1 MSVLTGKTF
10 KYSVRSISILFLC
23 MLVCLLFFCK
33 IEDKVPTRG
42 KVENK
47 QQLTVRSLC
56 EKTLVEEIMKPEGK
70 DVRKGEVIIR
80 FSDIRNLKHQTKEI
94 ELKLADG
101 KKSYKRMTKLHNAKL
116 ISDAQYEKMELQIDL
131 AENKLDQLKK
141 QYEKLR
147 VKAPFDGT
155 ITNLH
160 ISLQEPVRIGTELF
174 TIIGEKSKIIRC
186 IAPQSLAYGL
196 KKGQKVNI
204 KSQLKHY
211 LKYRVYEGYLESVA
225 PYGSEQGEAVHYELI
240 IAITDGQDEL
250 PVGSTALC
258 EVIKGKEP
266 LIYAFIK
273 NKMEK

>member
-10 KYSVRSISILFLC
+10 KYTVRVISILFLC
-23 MLVCLLFFCK
+23 LLVCVLFFFK
-33 IEDKVPTRG
+33 VEDKVPALG

-56 EKTLVEEIMKPEGK
+56 DKTLVEEIMRREGK
-70 DVRKGEVIIR
+70 DVKKGETVLR
-80 FSDIRNLKHQTKEI
+80 FSDIRNLKHQTREI
-94 ELKLADG
+94 DLKLAEG
-101 KKSYKRMTKLHNAKL
+101 KNSYIRMTKLHKAKL
-116 ISDAQYEKMELQIDL
+116 ISDAQYEKMKLQIDL
-131 AENKLDQLKK
+131 AENKLEQLKK
-141 QYEKLR
+141 EYGKLE

-160 ISLQEPVRIGTELF
+160 IKLQEPVRIGTELF

-196 KKGQKVNI
+196 QKGQKVNI

-211 LKYRVYEGYLESVA
+211 LKYRVYEGYLKSVA
-225 PYGSEQGEAVHYELI
+225 PYGSQEGEAVHYELI
-240 IAITDGQDEL
+240 IEITDGQAEL

-266 LIYAFIK
+266 LIYIFIK
-273 NKMEK
+273 NKVEK